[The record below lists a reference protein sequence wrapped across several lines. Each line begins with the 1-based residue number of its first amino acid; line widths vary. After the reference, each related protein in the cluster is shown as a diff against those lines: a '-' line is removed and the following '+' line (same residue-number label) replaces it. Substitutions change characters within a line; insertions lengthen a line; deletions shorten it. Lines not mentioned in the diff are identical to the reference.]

1 MNRGLWI
8 PPQILTNNNLSHSEK
23 IVASF
28 IGSFKEGYFGSDR
41 YAAESL
47 RLNLRTV
54 ERIMSNL
61 TRKRIIHRRG
71 GTRFCVE
78 PVRDTACIYNT
89 EDTVINNT

>member
-1 MNRGLWI
+1 MSRGLWI
-8 PPQILTNNNLSHSEK
+8 PPHILTNNNLSHSEK
-23 IVASF
+23 LVASF

-47 RLNLRTV
+47 GLNLRTV
-54 ERIMSNL
+54 EGIMSNL
-61 TRKRIIHRRG
+61 SRKRIIYRRG

-78 PVRDTACIYNT
+78 DVRTTACIYNT

>member
-23 IVASF
+23 LVASF

-61 TRKRIIHRRG
+61 TRERIIYRRG

>member
-61 TRKRIIHRRG
+61 TRKRIIYRRG